1 MALALDRAH
10 SEAVVR
16 RLSGPGGTVAAERDG
31 AGQQRSQVTLKTAFT
46 VCFAV
51 LVVVALVA
59 LVMRT
64 LVALTLTG
72 IAALLA
78 LALEHGVSRLERW
91 GLPRMVAITVVMTGL
106 LAVLATLALLVVPAA
121 AAQVDALVLQ
131 WPQLWEEL
139 RASRPFRLLSERLH
153 NLGWSR
159 RLEETAPQL
168 AAGTT
173 LPQLL
178 VLAIGGAVGL
188 AAGALTV
195 FFLVGFMLAFGG
207 GLLKRLLDLARPE
220 HRLRYVRVLRNVYR
234 ATGGYLT
241 GLTFICTVNAALTT
255 LVLAVMGVPY
265 FLPLGIL
272 SGFSSM
278 VPYAGPVIAG
288 GFITL
293 LTWAT
298 GGMWLALGVLAYF
311 VLYGQ
316 LEGNVLAPLV
326 FRRTVHVNPLI
337 VLLAVLF
344 CAELAGV
351 VGAVVA
357 VPVAAAAQIITR
369 EVLLFRQER
378 RAARSATPPEAA

>member
-1 MALALDRAH
+1 M
-10 SEAVVR
+10 
-16 RLSGPGGTVAAERDG
+16 AAEHDG
-31 AGQQRSQVTLKTAFT
+31 VRQSSQVSLKTAYT

-51 LVVVALVA
+51 LSVVALVA

-64 LVALTLTG
+64 TVALTLTG

-78 LALEHGVSRLERW
+78 LSLEHAVSWLERKR
-91 GLPRMVAITVVMTGL
+91 LPRMLAIALVMTGL
-106 LAVLATLALLVVPAA
+106 LVALGLLALLVVPAA

-131 WPQLWEEL
+131 WPQLWQEL
-139 RASRPFRLLSERLH
+139 RTSRPFHALSERLQS
-153 NLGWSR
+153 LGWGR
-159 RLEETAPQL
+159 RLEETPKHL
-168 AAGTT
+168 AAGTA
-173 LPQLL
+173 LPDLL
-178 VLAIGGAVGL
+178 VLAIGGVVGL
-188 AAGALTV
+188 AGGALTV

-207 GLLKRLLDLARPE
+207 GLLKRLLDLSRPE
-220 HRLRYVRVLRNVYR
+220 HRMRYVRVLRNVYR
-234 ATGGYLT
+234 ATGGYLA
-241 GLTFICTVNAALTT
+241 GLTLICTINATLTT
-255 LVLAVMGVPY
+255 TVLAVLGVPY
-265 FLPLGIL
+265 FLPLGIA

-288 GFITL
+288 GLITV

-298 GGMWLALGVLAYF
+298 GGMWTALGVLVYF

-316 LEGNVLAPLV
+316 LEGNVLAPLI

-369 EVLLFRQER
+369 ELLLFRRER
-378 RAARSATPPEAA
+378 RDSESRAPTDVA